1 VILSAAGRRGS
12 RVPRAAAA
20 GVSAVSAAS
29 APTAPVDNTVEVM
42 LRALHDMITQDC
54 NIQMASANSYIQ

>member
-1 VILSAAGRRGS
+1 MPQVAAGS

-29 APTAPVDNTVEVM
+29 APTAPVDNTVEVDAT
-42 LRALHDMITQDC
+42 RVA
-54 NIQMASANSYIQ
+54 